1 MRIAYIVLTCKK
13 YESTRIPWQKDTVF
27 YHVDP
32 QDIYYL
38 GERMDSEKR
47 LFSWGA
53 GDDYDSLPY
62 KFLDFFRHSCL
73 NYDWYFLMDDDTFL
87 YADRLQQ
94 HVATL
99 PIQPHQQ
106 AYAEGH
112 ILTHIANSEW
122 GVYHSGGAGTLLS
135 AYTYHAVQDLL
146 KGFSPEYRTPHW
158 CADISLGMWLKSIPG
173 IQLVHNPLYHYES
186 AKDGDNVKDALT
198 FHHLSTQGDF
208 LRHYAFL

>member
-87 YADRLQQ
+87 YVDRFQQ
-94 HVATL
+94 HVAAL
-99 PIQPHQQ
+99 SIMPHEQP
-106 AYAEGH
+106 YAEGH
-112 ILTHIANSEW
+112 VLTHIANSEW

-146 KGFSPEYRTPHW
+146 KGFPSNYRTPHW
-158 CADISLGMWLKSIPG
+158 CADISLGMWLKSIPD
-173 IQLVHNPLYHYES
+173 IQLVHNNLYHYES
-186 AKDGDNVKDALT
+186 AKDGDHVKDALT
-198 FHHLSTQGDF
+198 FHHLSTQDDY